1 VTAVNDR
8 SLLAT
13 GLSGS
18 AIAALCC
25 FTPILV
31 IALGAVGLAALVG
44 WLDLVLLPAL
54 AFFLGLTAYALW
66 RRHRAAAC
74 GSAGTG
80 AGEHGHVLPTP
91 RRL

>member
-1 VTAVNDR
+1 MAVNDR

-13 GLSGS
+13 GLGGS

-31 IALGAVGLAALVG
+31 FALGAVGLAAIVG

-66 RRHRAAAC
+66 RRRRAAARC
-74 GSAGTG
+74 CAGTG
-80 AGEHGHVLPTP
+80 TD
-91 RRL
+91 R

>member
-1 VTAVNDR
+1 VDDR

-31 IALGAVGLAALVG
+31 IALGAVGLAAIVG

-54 AFFLGLTAYALW
+54 VFFLGLTAYALW
-66 RRHRAAAC
+66 RRRRAAAARI
-74 GSAGTG
+74 AGTG
-80 AGEHGHVLPTP
+80 CN
-91 RRL
+91 R